1 VTTHERGTA
10 PLPRASVVVPAY
22 NAEAHLDRSIAEIL
36 EQTLE
41 DLEVVVVDDGSSDG
55 TARIAAAWAERDAR
69 VRFVPL
75 AENGGV
81 AAARERA
88 VREARAD
95 WVWFVDADDRRDPR
109 ALELLLAA
117 AERDRADLVVCGAR
131 FVDPDGST
139 RPIPAP
145 VLPGV
150 VSGRLALRELLEG
163 RITGHLW
170 NKLVRRDL
178 ALGIEYTRARVHS
191 DLAMTAQLVAAARRV
206 AAIPEVLYS
215 YLLREGS
222 IIHSGRSRAESL
234 LLVDDA
240 VASAA
245 RRLDPRLLS
254 TGSFALYRARFIV
267 LSGLKDALLGPYPPD
282 ERMRRARA
290 LQSRLTWRAV
300 AGFARRRD
308 SKRLVL
314 AVTAKTS
321 LRLHRAVLTRAARI

>member
-1 VTTHERGTA
+1 VSTA
-10 PLPRASVVVPAY
+10 PGAAATPRVSVIVPAY
-22 NAEAHLDRSIAEIL
+22 NAAAHLRASVEEIL
-36 EQTLE
+36 GQTLS
-41 DLEVVVVDDGSSDG
+41 DLEVVVVDDGSTDD
-55 TARIAAAWAERDAR
+55 TARIGAECAERDPR

-88 VREARAD
+88 VREARGD
-95 WVWFVDADDRRDPR
+95 WIWFVDADDRRNPR

-139 RPIPAP
+139 RAIPAP
-145 VLPGV
+145 ALPGV
-150 VSGRLALRELLEG
+150 VPGRSAFRELLEG

-206 AAIPEVLYS
+206 SAIPDVLYS

-290 LQSRLTWRAV
+290 LQARLTWRAA
-300 AGFARRRD
+300 AGFAHRRD
-308 SKRLVL
+308 PKRLLL

-321 LRLHRAVLTRAARI
+321 LRLHRALLIRAARV